1 MPYATFHYKVEMH
14 KIVVNNDWSI
24 IKPQGYERLVLSAC
38 HPIYSASHR
47 YIIFARAISVTLPG
61 DGGSYTL

>member
-1 MPYATFHYKVEMH
+1 VQMH
-14 KIVVNNDWSI
+14 KVVGNSDWSI
-24 IKPQGYERLVLSAC
+24 IDPQGYERLVLSAC

-47 YIIFARAISVTLPG
+47 YIIFARAVSVTLPG